1 MERGTCGKNLTWTL
15 DDGTLTISGTGEMYN
30 YFTYTVPWYSSRKL
44 IRKVVLEV
52 GVTTIGDWAFCACKN
67 LMSVIIPDSVTTM
80 GSLAFR
86 CCTSLT
92 NVIIP
97 DSVTTIGAY
106 AFDWCTGLTSVIIP
120 DNVTTIRTCAFNWCT
135 GLTSVIIP
143 DSVTTIGSF
152 AFRNCKSLTSVIIP
166 DSVTT
171 IGRFAFSDCKSLTS
185 VIIPD
190 FVTTIGAG
198 VFSGC
203 KNLTSV
209 KIPGSVTTI
218 GAKTFYHCK
227 YLKEIYYKCG
237 TKIDLNS
244 LTVGN
249 NAELIPYDELPL
261 DITEKEPDK
270 PKDAV
275 EKISPPAETNCTV
288 YKNTKISRAENIA
301 PPNTKSLSRVDEN
314 IAEIR
319 RAAELAA
326 MNIVMTIERDLGF
339 SPEDVSS
346 QNLGYDIKSTSHDGK
361 ISRLIEVKGRY
372 VDAESVTVSR
382 NEIDAALNNPENF
395 ILAIVRLNGGKNET
409 FYIRKPFEQPPD
421 RAALSVNFNIQK
433 LVEVSEIVPG

>member
-52 GVTTIGDWAFCACKN
+52 GVTTIGDWAFSHCFR
-67 LMSVIIPDSVTTM
+67 LTSMVIPDSVTTM

-106 AFDWCTGLTSVIIP
+106 AFDWCTSLTSVIIP
-120 DNVTTIRTCAFNWCT
+120 DNVTTISSKVFAYCT
-135 GLTSVIIP
+135 
-143 DSVTTIGSF
+143 
-152 AFRNCKSLTSVIIP
+152 A
-166 DSVTT
+166 
-171 IGRFAFSDCKSLTS
+171 
-185 VIIPD
+185 
-190 FVTTIGAG
+190 
-198 VFSGC
+198 
-203 KNLTSV
+203 
-209 KIPGSVTTI
+209 
-218 GAKTFYHCK
+218 
-227 YLKEIYYKCG
+227 LKEIYYKRG

-244 LTVGN
+244 LTVEN
-249 NAELIPYDELPL
+249 NAELIPYDEL
-261 DITEKEPDK
+261 
-270 PKDAV
+270 
-275 EKISPPAETNCTV
+275 PPAETNCTV